1 MSEIFVLLP
10 EMLQNVF
17 ADNCV
22 AVVFLVAVI
31 ANLVLPKDISVDGA
45 EAEGAAEHYREAQA
59 ENDGRAEFDA
69 VQPEETE
76 AAAAKSC

>member
-22 AVVFLVAVI
+22 AVVFLAAVI
-31 ANLVLPKDISVDGA
+31 ANLVLPKDIFVDDA

-69 VQPEETE
+69 VQPEEAE
-76 AAAAKSC
+76 AAAAKLC

>member
-1 MSEIFVLLP
+1 MSGIFVLLP

-31 ANLVLPKDISVDGA
+31 ANLVLPKDIFVGGA
-45 EAEGAAEHYREAQA
+45 EAEGAAEHYREAQV
-59 ENDGRAEFDA
+59 ENDGCAEFDA
-69 VQPEETE
+69 VQSEGTE
-76 AAAAKSC
+76 VAAAKL

>member
-1 MSEIFVLLP
+1 
-10 EMLQNVF
+10 MLQNVF

-31 ANLVLPKDISVDGA
+31 ANLVLPKDIFVDGA
-45 EAEGAAEHYREAQA
+45 EVEGAAEHYREAQA

-69 VQPEETE
+69 AQSEGTE
-76 AAAAKSC
+76 VAAAKLC

>member
-31 ANLVLPKDISVDGA
+31 ANLVLPKSISVDGA
-45 EAEGAAEHYREAQA
+45 EVEGVAEHYREAQE
-59 ENDGRAEFDA
+59 ENDAHAEFDVVRA
-69 VQPEETE
+69 EETE
-76 AAAAKSC
+76 AAAAKS

>member
-31 ANLVLPKDISVDGA
+31 ANLVLPKDIFVDGA
-45 EAEGAAEHYREAQA
+45 EVEGAAEYYREAQA

-69 VQPEETE
+69 AQSEGTE
-76 AAAAKSC
+76 AAAAKLC

>member
-1 MSEIFVLLP
+1 MSEIFVLPP

-31 ANLVLPKDISVDGA
+31 ANLVLPKDIFVDGA
-45 EAEGAAEHYREAQA
+45 EAEGAAEHYREAQVK
-59 ENDGRAEFDA
+59 NDGRAEFDT